1 MKFRFRSTG
10 GGVSKARI
18 RKARI
23 TPSSKSFL
31 SEPCLRLR
39 FTILIGKV
47 GEIALASDFSR

>member
-10 GGVSKARI
+10 GGVS
-18 RKARI
+18 KARI

>member
-31 SEPCLRLR
+31 SEPCLRLG
-39 FTILIGKV
+39 FTIFIGKV